1 MQKGRKKKFEIKKN
15 GDKISPKKARII
27 DRAVKKATKD
37 YRWVFSKL
45 GNT

>member
-1 MQKGRKKKFEIKKN
+1 MEKKKKLFKVKRN
-15 GDKISPKKARII
+15 GHKISPKKARII

-37 YRWVFSKL
+37 YHWVFSKL